1 MIARPS
7 SPVPVPDAVALLA
20 GRLLPARVQTAV
32 ADAAEA
38 ARLYAACHGPQYT
51 EARQLLE
58 ARLRR
63 ANKILAA
70 HNLGLV
76 VDWRDIPGR
85 HPRREENR

>member
-20 GRLLPARVQTAV
+20 GRHLPDRVRAAV

-38 ARLYAACHGPQYT
+38 ARLYAACRGPQYA

-58 ARLRR
+58 ARLCR
-63 ANKILAA
+63 ANKVLAA
-70 HNLGLV
+70 HNPGLTV
-76 VDWRDIPGR
+76 RWANIPTLITK
-85 HPRREENR
+85 EER

>member
-20 GRLLPARVQTAV
+20 GRLLPARVRAAV

-38 ARLYAACHGPQYT
+38 ARLYAACRGPQYA

-58 ARLRR
+58 ARLRG
-63 ANKILAA
+63 ANKVLAA
-70 HNLGLV
+70 HNPGLTV
-76 VDWRDIPGR
+76 RWADIPTLITK
-85 HPRREENR
+85 EER